1 MFLATLNRGE
11 IGIYFVIKG
20 PPASGVIKGIQGW
33 LDEEKKIRT
42 EKDCLK
48 INTIMD
54 FEGLTQPHF
63 LYPPDVNLHLHCP
76 AGAERPR

>member
-33 LDEEKKIRT
+33 LDEEKKIRMDKDYLKRKTIT
-42 EKDCLK
+42 E
-48 INTIMD
+48 
-54 FEGLTQPHF
+54 F
-63 LYPPDVNLHLHCP
+63 
-76 AGAERPR
+76 